1 MRSKFAVAAVA
12 LALVAAAS
20 LVIAN
25 PVGVPP
31 TAKPFDVIEGKTI
44 SIDLGT
50 PTAHGWYVLVWG
62 SYKVGDQEF
71 LANGAAKEG
80 EFNPGAGC
88 VYIAW
93 EGGGQCF
100 VPSEN
105 QGNRAHEFLKSIHG
119 GPPITLGLIPAA
131 GAHGAFY
138 YRVDNAPISEDAASR
153 ARPLAAAAL
162 QIQFT
167 ESELTDLIVRI
178 RRRR

>member
-1 MRSKFAVAAVA
+1 
-12 LALVAAAS
+12 
-20 LVIAN
+20 
-25 PVGVPP
+25 
-31 TAKPFDVIEGKTI
+31 VIEGKTI

-50 PTAHGWYVLVWG
+50 PTAHGWYVLIWG

-80 EFNPGAGC
+80 EFNPQAGC

-100 VPSEN
+100 FPSES

-119 GPPITLGLIPAA
+119 GPPITLGFNPPA

-138 YRVDNAPISEDAASR
+138 FRVDNAP
-153 ARPLAAAAL
+153 
-162 QIQFT
+162 
-167 ESELTDLIVRI
+167 
-178 RRRR
+178 